1 MSEYY
6 KVYIG
11 NLPEDVRDRDVE
23 KLLKNYGRVDNIVLK
38 VLKQFKFWSKKG
50 LESC

>member
-38 VLKQFKFWSKKG
+38 VKELDI
-50 LESC
+50 